1 MEIIFDISEEEL
13 PVFLAEVDEHL
24 QVLDDV
30 LIRLER
36 EERDPELIQMVFR
49 AAHTIKGMSGMI
61 GHKRMTTLTHTL
73 ENILDGVRKHSIPM
87 SKQLFDLCLDA
98 VDHLRLLRDEVVTSQ
113 ASDMDVDVMVKALKD
128 FMDNSRNDAP
138 AAQPPVELSFED
150 NILAKQKIE
159 DQIDAIIAGSGAL
172 QDVSPSQPAAVQNKI
187 DALINGGEPGA
198 ESGGS
203 RVLQIHAKID
213 PDSISS
219 AARAFQLMMALQ
231 EVGEIQSMAPDQSQI
246 ETIASVTDFQAA
258 LSSTQP
264 FEVISHA
271 LTRISDILDI
281 SVDGVVILANGTV
294 VEQPKVRKAEAGP
307 AFEALPQQPQA
318 PEIVKEPDPDLSKPA
333 QAQQPASNG
342 NGTTS
347 ERRAAA
353 PLGRRSSDMTIRAN
367 VERLDNLMNLV
378 GELITDR
385 NHLKKIHGRVTR
397 NNANDD
403 EIAETITH
411 LGRITDQLQEEV
423 MHIRMLPISSSFS
436 KFPRM
441 VRDMCQKV
449 GKNIDIVIHGEET
462 EMDRSM
468 IEEINDPLIHLVR
481 NSVDHGIESPEVRRA
496 AGKPERGTITLTARH
511 EQGRIILT
519 VEDDGGGIDGEKLRK
534 SAIQKGLITAEEA
547 ANLTEEQSVDLMF
560 MAGLSTAQKVTDI
573 SGRGVGLD
581 IVSTNIQRVNGSIQ
595 VETKLGQGT
604 QFKIVLP
611 LTLAIVPALLVQV
624 GDATFAIPLVMIT
637 ETLRLEEDDIK
648 YVSQKPVTV
657 LRQSVLSLMRLSE
670 IFKSVSDSEQKKN
683 VFAVVV
689 QSGKQRVGLIVD
701 SLVGEEDV
709 VVKPLG
715 GFIGDIPGISSAAI
729 LSEGQVALIVDVFGL
744 FKLAGI

>member
-24 QVLDDV
+24 QVLDDI

-36 EERDPELIQMVFR
+36 EEPDSELIQTVFR
-49 AAHTIKGMSGMI
+49 SAHTIKGMSGMI
-61 GHKRMTTLTHTL
+61 GHKRMTNLTHTL
-73 ENILDGVRKHSIPM
+73 ENILDGVRKNSIPI
-87 SKQLFDLCLDA
+87 SKQLFDLCLEA

-113 ASDMDVDVMVKALKD
+113 TCDVNIDEMVTALKD
-128 FMDNSRNDAP
+128 FIENVKNENLQKTQENTISDALLEEN
-138 AAQPPVELSFED
+138 V
-150 NILAKQKIE
+150 LARQKIE
-159 DQIDAIIAGSGAL
+159 TQIDAIIAGVGISDSQSSPHNV
-172 QDVSPSQPAAVQNKI
+172 QDKI
-187 DALINGGEPGA
+187 DALITSAPDLECRP
-198 ESGGS
+198 
-203 RVLQIHAKID
+203 LQIHARID
-213 PDSISS
+213 PGSISS

-231 EVGEIQSMAPDQSQI
+231 DMGDIQSMEPSQAQI
-246 ETIASVTDFQAA
+246 ETSASVSVFTAVVNTSWSVEMVRSA
-258 LSSTQP
+258 L
-264 FEVISHA
+264 A
-271 LTRISDILDI
+271 RISDVDEASI
-281 SVDGVVILANGTV
+281 DGVIVIANGSV
-294 VEQPKVRKAEAGP
+294 VIEPPRQTLPDQPEPPKVPEKVENTSTLPVKTPTAATP
-307 AFEALPQQPQA
+307 A
-318 PEIVKEPDPDLSKPA
+318 VS
-333 QAQQPASNG
+333 SND
-342 NGTTS
+342 
-347 ERRAAA
+347 RRAST
-353 PLGRRSSDMTIRAN
+353 PFGRRSADMTIRAN

-385 NHLKKIHGRVTR
+385 NHLKKIHSRVAR
-397 NNANDD
+397 NNSNDD
-403 EIAETITH
+403 QIAETITH

-423 MHIRMLPISSSFS
+423 MHIRMLPISSSFG

-441 VRDMCQKV
+441 VRDMSQKI
-449 GKNIDIVIHGEET
+449 GKPIDVVIHGEET

-481 NSVDHGIESPEVRRA
+481 NSVDHGIESPEERRA

-534 SAIQKGLITAEEA
+534 SAVQKGLITAEEA
-547 ANLTEEQSVDLMF
+547 AALTEDQSIDLMF

-595 VETKLGQGT
+595 VETQIGRGT

-611 LTLAIVPALLVQV
+611 LTLAIVPALLVKV
-624 GDATFAIPLVMIT
+624 ADATFAIPLVMIT
-637 ETLRLEEDDIK
+637 ETLRLEQGEIK
-648 YVSQKPVTV
+648 YISQKPVTV
-657 LRQSVLSLMRLSE
+657 LRQSVLSLINLSD
-670 IFKSVSDSEQKKN
+670 IFHSQQGDDQGRN
-683 VFAVVV
+683 IFAVVV

>member
-24 QVLDDV
+24 QVLDDI

-36 EERDPELIQMVFR
+36 EEPDSELIQTVFR
-49 AAHTIKGMSGMI
+49 SAHTIKGMSGMI
-61 GHKRMTTLTHTL
+61 GHKRMTNLTHTL
-73 ENILDGVRKHSIPM
+73 ENILDGVRKNSIPI
-87 SKQLFDLCLDA
+87 SKQLFDLCLEA

-113 ASDMDVDVMVKALKD
+113 TCDVNIDEMVTALKD
-128 FMDNSRNDAP
+128 FIENVKNENLQKTQENTISDALLEEN
-138 AAQPPVELSFED
+138 V
-150 NILAKQKIE
+150 LARQKIE
-159 DQIDAIIAGSGAL
+159 TQIDAIIAGVGISDSQSSPHNV
-172 QDVSPSQPAAVQNKI
+172 QDKI
-187 DALINGGEPGA
+187 DALITSAPELECRP
-198 ESGGS
+198 
-203 RVLQIHAKID
+203 LQIHARID
-213 PDSISS
+213 PGSISS

-231 EVGEIQSMAPDQSQI
+231 DMGDIQSMEPSQAQI
-246 ETIASVTDFQAA
+246 ETSASVSVFTAVVNTSWSVEMVRSA
-258 LSSTQP
+258 L
-264 FEVISHA
+264 A
-271 LTRISDILDI
+271 RISDVDEASI
-281 SVDGVVILANGTV
+281 DGVIVIANGSV
-294 VEQPKVRKAEAGP
+294 VIEPPRQALPDQPEPPKVPEKVENTST
-307 AFEALPQQPQA
+307 LP
-318 PEIVKEPDPDLSKPA
+318 VKTPTAATPPVS
-333 QAQQPASNG
+333 SND
-342 NGTTS
+342 
-347 ERRAAA
+347 RRAST
-353 PLGRRSSDMTIRAN
+353 PFGRRSADMTIRAN

-385 NHLKKIHGRVTR
+385 NHLKKIHSRVAR
-397 NNANDD
+397 NNSNDD
-403 EIAETITH
+403 QIAETITH

-423 MHIRMLPISSSFS
+423 MHIRMLPISSSFG

-441 VRDMCQKV
+441 VRDMSQKI
-449 GKNIDIVIHGEET
+449 GKPIDVVIHGEET

-481 NSVDHGIESPEVRRA
+481 NSVDHGIESPEERRA

-534 SAIQKGLITAEEA
+534 SAVQKGLITPEEA
-547 ANLTEEQSVDLMF
+547 AALTEDQSIDLMF

-595 VETKLGQGT
+595 VETQIGRGT

-611 LTLAIVPALLVQV
+611 LTLAIVPALLVKV
-624 GDATFAIPLVMIT
+624 ADATFAIPLVMIT
-637 ETLRLEEDDIK
+637 ETLRLEQGEIK
-648 YVSQKPVTV
+648 YISQKPVTV
-657 LRQSVLSLMRLSE
+657 LRQSVLSLINLSD
-670 IFKSVSDSEQKKN
+670 IFHSQQGDDQGRN
-683 VFAVVV
+683 IFAVVV

>member
-24 QVLDDV
+24 QVLDDI

-36 EERDPELIQMVFR
+36 EEPDSELIQTVFR
-49 AAHTIKGMSGMI
+49 SAHTIKGMSGMI
-61 GHKRMTTLTHTL
+61 GHKRMTNLTHTL
-73 ENILDGVRKHSIPM
+73 ENILDGVRKNSIPI
-87 SKQLFDLCLDA
+87 SKQLFDLCLEA

-113 ASDMDVDVMVKALKD
+113 TCDVNIDEMVTALKD
-128 FMDNSRNDAP
+128 FIENVKNENLQKTQENTISDALLEEN
-138 AAQPPVELSFED
+138 V
-150 NILAKQKIE
+150 LARQKIE
-159 DQIDAIIAGSGAL
+159 TQIDAIIAGVGISDSQSSPHNV
-172 QDVSPSQPAAVQNKI
+172 QDKI
-187 DALINGGEPGA
+187 DALITSAPELECRP
-198 ESGGS
+198 
-203 RVLQIHAKID
+203 LQIHARID
-213 PDSISS
+213 PGSISS

-231 EVGEIQSMAPDQSQI
+231 DMGDIQSMEPSQAQI
-246 ETIASVTDFQAA
+246 ETSASVSVFTAVVNTSWSVEMVRSA
-258 LSSTQP
+258 L
-264 FEVISHA
+264 A
-271 LTRISDILDI
+271 RISDVDEASI
-281 SVDGVVILANGTV
+281 DGVIVIANGSV
-294 VEQPKVRKAEAGP
+294 VIEPPRQTLPDQPEPPKVPEKVENTST
-307 AFEALPQQPQA
+307 LP
-318 PEIVKEPDPDLSKPA
+318 VKTPTAAVPPVS
-333 QAQQPASNG
+333 SND
-342 NGTTS
+342 
-347 ERRAAA
+347 RRAST
-353 PLGRRSSDMTIRAN
+353 PFGRRSADMTIRAN

-385 NHLKKIHGRVTR
+385 NHLKKIHSRVAR
-397 NNANDD
+397 NNSNDD
-403 EIAETITH
+403 QIAETITH

-423 MHIRMLPISSSFS
+423 MHIRMLPISSSFG

-441 VRDMCQKV
+441 VRDMSQKI
-449 GKNIDIVIHGEET
+449 GKPIDVVIHGEET

-481 NSVDHGIESPEVRRA
+481 NSVDHGIESPEERRA

-534 SAIQKGLITAEEA
+534 SAVQKGLITPEEA
-547 ANLTEEQSVDLMF
+547 AALTEDQSIDLMF

-595 VETKLGQGT
+595 VETQIGRGT

-611 LTLAIVPALLVQV
+611 LTLAIVPALLVKV
-624 GDATFAIPLVMIT
+624 ADATFAIPLVMIT
-637 ETLRLEEDDIK
+637 ETLRLEQGEIK
-648 YVSQKPVTV
+648 YISQKPVTV
-657 LRQSVLSLMRLSE
+657 LRQSVLSLINLSD
-670 IFKSVSDSEQKKN
+670 IFHSQQGDDQGRN
-683 VFAVVV
+683 IFAVVV

>member
-24 QVLDDV
+24 QVLDDI

-36 EERDPELIQMVFR
+36 EEPDSELIQTVFR
-49 AAHTIKGMSGMI
+49 SAHTIKGMSGMI
-61 GHKRMTTLTHTL
+61 GHKRMTNLTHTL
-73 ENILDGVRKHSIPM
+73 ENILDGVRKNSIPI
-87 SKQLFDLCLDA
+87 SKQLFDLCLEA

-113 ASDMDVDVMVKALKD
+113 TCDVNIDEMVTALKD
-128 FMDNSRNDAP
+128 FIENVKNENLQKTQENTISDALLEEN
-138 AAQPPVELSFED
+138 V
-150 NILAKQKIE
+150 LARQKIE
-159 DQIDAIIAGSGAL
+159 TQIDAIIAGVGISDSQSSPHNV
-172 QDVSPSQPAAVQNKI
+172 QDKI
-187 DALINGGEPGA
+187 DALITSAPDLECRP
-198 ESGGS
+198 
-203 RVLQIHAKID
+203 LQIHARID
-213 PDSISS
+213 PGSISS

-231 EVGEIQSMAPDQSQI
+231 DMGDIQSMEPSQAQI
-246 ETIASVTDFQAA
+246 ETSASVSVFTAVVNTSWSVEMVRSA
-258 LSSTQP
+258 L
-264 FEVISHA
+264 A
-271 LTRISDILDI
+271 RISDVDEASI
-281 SVDGVVILANGTV
+281 DGVIVIANGSV
-294 VEQPKVRKAEAGP
+294 VIEPPRQTLPDQPEPPKVPEKVENTST
-307 AFEALPQQPQA
+307 LP
-318 PEIVKEPDPDLSKPA
+318 VKTPTAAVPPVS
-333 QAQQPASNG
+333 SND
-342 NGTTS
+342 
-347 ERRAAA
+347 RRAST
-353 PLGRRSSDMTIRAN
+353 PFGRRSADMTIRAN

-385 NHLKKIHGRVTR
+385 NHLKKIHSRVAR
-397 NNANDD
+397 NNSNDD
-403 EIAETITH
+403 QIAETITH

-423 MHIRMLPISSSFS
+423 MHIRMLPISSSFG

-441 VRDMCQKV
+441 VRDMSQKI
-449 GKNIDIVIHGEET
+449 GKPIDVVIHGEET

-481 NSVDHGIESPEVRRA
+481 NSVDHGIESPEERRA

-534 SAIQKGLITAEEA
+534 SAVQKGLITPEEA
-547 ANLTEEQSVDLMF
+547 AALTEDQSIDLMF

-595 VETKLGQGT
+595 VETQIGRGT

-611 LTLAIVPALLVQV
+611 LTLAIVPALLVKV
-624 GDATFAIPLVMIT
+624 ADATFAIPLVMIT
-637 ETLRLEEDDIK
+637 ETLRLEQGEIK
-648 YVSQKPVTV
+648 YISQKPVTV
-657 LRQSVLSLMRLSE
+657 LRQSVLSLINLSD
-670 IFKSVSDSEQKKN
+670 IFHSQQGDDQGRN
-683 VFAVVV
+683 IFAVVV

>member
-13 PVFLAEVDEHL
+13 PVFMAEVDEHL
-24 QVLDDV
+24 QVLDDI

-36 EERDPELIQMVFR
+36 EEPDSELIQTVFR
-49 AAHTIKGMSGMI
+49 SAHTIKGMSGMI
-61 GHKRMTTLTHTL
+61 GHKRMTNLTHTL
-73 ENILDGVRKHSIPM
+73 ENILDGVRKNSIPI
-87 SKQLFDLCLDA
+87 SKQLFDLCLEA
-98 VDHLRLLRDEVVTSQ
+98 VDYLRLLRDEVVTSQ
-113 ASDMDVDVMVKALKD
+113 TCDVNIDEMVTALKD
-128 FMDNSRNDAP
+128 FIENVKNENVQTPQNDQSLD
-138 AAQPPVELSFED
+138 AALEEQNLS
-150 NILAKQKIE
+150 KQKIE
-159 DQIDAIIAGSGAL
+159 NQIDAIIANAETPDPQSK
-172 QDVSPSQPAAVQNKI
+172 PSNVQAKI
-187 DALINGGEPGA
+187 DALLTGA
-198 ESGGS
+198 ETTES
-203 RVLQIHAKID
+203 RTTHILARID
-213 PDSISS
+213 QNSISS

-231 EVGEIQSMAPDQSQI
+231 DLGEIESMSPDQAQI
-246 ETIASVTDFQAA
+246 ETSASVKEFTAV
-258 LSSTQP
+258 LVTSEP
-264 FEVISHA
+264 FEMISAA
-271 LTRISDILDI
+271 LTRISDIDEI
-281 SVDGVVILANGTV
+281 SIDGRLILANGTV
-294 VEQPKVRKAEAGP
+294 VPTSPQKALPEQPK
-307 AFEALPQQPQA
+307 Q
-318 PEIVKEPDPDLSKPA
+318 PEIPGNDVAIPSKSTALTPPIPA
-333 QAQQPASNG
+333 N
-342 NGTTS
+342 
-347 ERRAAA
+347 ERRGNS
-353 PLGRRSSDMTIRAN
+353 PFGRRSADMTIRAN

-385 NHLKKIHGRVTR
+385 NHLKKIHSRVAR
-397 NNANDD
+397 NNGNDD
-403 EIAETITH
+403 QIAETITH

-423 MHIRMLPISSSFS
+423 MHIRMLPISSSFG

-441 VRDMCQKV
+441 VRDMSQKI
-449 GKNIDIVIHGEET
+449 GKPIDVVIHGEET

-481 NSVDHGIESPEVRRA
+481 NSVDHGIESPEERRA

-534 SAIQKGLITAEEA
+534 SAVQKGLITAEEA
-547 ANLTEEQSVDLMF
+547 AALTEEQSIDLMF
-560 MAGLSTAQKVTDI
+560 MAGLSTAQKITDI

-595 VETKLGQGT
+595 VETQIGRGS

-611 LTLAIVPALLVQV
+611 LTLAIVPALLVKV
-624 GDATFAIPLVMIT
+624 VDATFAIPLVMIT
-637 ETLRLEEDDIK
+637 ETLRLEQDEIK
-648 YVSQKPVTV
+648 YISQKPVTV
-657 LRQSVLSLMRLSE
+657 LRQSVLSLINLSKVFNASAE
-670 IFKSVSDSEQKKN
+670 IGEQNKN
-683 VFAVVV
+683 TFAVVV

>member
-24 QVLDDV
+24 QVLDDI

-36 EERDPELIQMVFR
+36 EEPDSELIQTVFR
-49 AAHTIKGMSGMI
+49 SAHTIKGMSGMI
-61 GHKRMTTLTHTL
+61 GHKRMTNLTHTL
-73 ENILDGVRKHSIPM
+73 ENILDGVRKNSIPI
-87 SKQLFDLCLDA
+87 SKQLFDLCLEA

-113 ASDMDVDVMVKALKD
+113 TCDVNIDEMVTALKD
-128 FMDNSRNDAP
+128 FIENVKNENLQKTQENTVSDALLEEN
-138 AAQPPVELSFED
+138 V
-150 NILAKQKIE
+150 LARQKIE
-159 DQIDAIIAGSGAL
+159 TQIDAIIAGVGISDSQSSPHNV
-172 QDVSPSQPAAVQNKI
+172 QDKI
-187 DALINGGEPGA
+187 DALITSAPELECRP
-198 ESGGS
+198 
-203 RVLQIHAKID
+203 LQIHARID
-213 PDSISS
+213 PGSISS

-231 EVGEIQSMAPDQSQI
+231 DMGDIQSMEPSQAQI
-246 ETIASVTDFQAA
+246 ETSASVSVFTAVVNTSWSVEMVRSA
-258 LSSTQP
+258 L
-264 FEVISHA
+264 A
-271 LTRISDILDI
+271 RISDVDEASI
-281 SVDGVVILANGTV
+281 DGVIVIANGSV
-294 VEQPKVRKAEAGP
+294 VIEPPRQTLPDQPEPPKVPEKVENTSTLPVKTPTAATP
-307 AFEALPQQPQA
+307 A
-318 PEIVKEPDPDLSKPA
+318 VS
-333 QAQQPASNG
+333 SND
-342 NGTTS
+342 
-347 ERRAAA
+347 RRAST
-353 PLGRRSSDMTIRAN
+353 PFGRRSADMTIRAN

-385 NHLKKIHGRVTR
+385 NHLKKIHSRVAR
-397 NNANDD
+397 NNSNDD
-403 EIAETITH
+403 QIAETITH

-423 MHIRMLPISSSFS
+423 MHIRMLPISSSFG

-441 VRDMCQKV
+441 VRDMSQKI
-449 GKNIDIVIHGEET
+449 GKPIDVVIHGEET

-481 NSVDHGIESPEVRRA
+481 NSVDHGIESPEERRA

-534 SAIQKGLITAEEA
+534 SAVQKGLITPEEA
-547 ANLTEEQSVDLMF
+547 AALTEDQSIDLMF

-595 VETKLGQGT
+595 VETQIGRGT

-611 LTLAIVPALLVQV
+611 LTLAIVPALLVKV
-624 GDATFAIPLVMIT
+624 ADATFAIPLVMIT
-637 ETLRLEEDDIK
+637 ETLRLEQGEIK
-648 YVSQKPVTV
+648 YISQKPVTV
-657 LRQSVLSLMRLSE
+657 LRQSVLSLINLSD
-670 IFKSVSDSEQKKN
+670 IFHSQQGDDQGRN
-683 VFAVVV
+683 IFAVVV

>member
-24 QVLDDV
+24 QVLDDI

-36 EERDPELIQMVFR
+36 EEPDSELIQTVFR
-49 AAHTIKGMSGMI
+49 SAHTIKGMSGMI
-61 GHKRMTTLTHTL
+61 GHKRMTNLTHTL
-73 ENILDGVRKHSIPM
+73 ENILDGVRKNSIPI
-87 SKQLFDLCLDA
+87 SKQLFDLCLEA

-113 ASDMDVDVMVKALKD
+113 TCDVNIDEMVTALKD
-128 FMDNSRNDAP
+128 FIENVKNENLQKAQENTISDALLEEN
-138 AAQPPVELSFED
+138 V
-150 NILAKQKIE
+150 LARQKIE
-159 DQIDAIIAGSGAL
+159 TQIDAIIAGAGISDSQSSPHNV
-172 QDVSPSQPAAVQNKI
+172 QDKI
-187 DALINGGEPGA
+187 DALITSAPDLECRP
-198 ESGGS
+198 
-203 RVLQIHAKID
+203 LQIHARID
-213 PDSISS
+213 PSSISS
-219 AARAFQLMMALQ
+219 AARAFQIMMALQ
-231 EVGEIQSMAPDQSQI
+231 DMGDIQSMEPSQAQI
-246 ETIASVTDFQAA
+246 ETSASVSVFTAVVNTSWSVEMVRSA
-258 LSSTQP
+258 L
-264 FEVISHA
+264 A
-271 LTRISDILDI
+271 RISDVDEASI
-281 SVDGVVILANGTV
+281 DGVIVIANGSV
-294 VEQPKVRKAEAGP
+294 VIEPPRQALPDQPEPPKVPEKVENTSTLPVKTPTAAVP
-307 AFEALPQQPQA
+307 A
-318 PEIVKEPDPDLSKPA
+318 VS
-333 QAQQPASNG
+333 SND
-342 NGTTS
+342 
-347 ERRAAA
+347 RRAST
-353 PLGRRSSDMTIRAN
+353 PFGRRSADMTIRAN

-385 NHLKKIHGRVTR
+385 NHLKKIHSRVAR
-397 NNANDD
+397 NNSNDD
-403 EIAETITH
+403 QIAETITH

-423 MHIRMLPISSSFS
+423 MHIRMLPISSSFG

-441 VRDMCQKV
+441 VRDMSQKI
-449 GKNIDIVIHGEET
+449 GKPIDVVIHGEET

-481 NSVDHGIESPEVRRA
+481 NSVDHGIESPEERRA

-534 SAIQKGLITAEEA
+534 SAVQKGLITAEEA
-547 ANLTEEQSVDLMF
+547 AALTEDQSIDLMF

-595 VETKLGQGT
+595 VETQIGRGT

-611 LTLAIVPALLVQV
+611 LTLAIVPALLVKV
-624 GDATFAIPLVMIT
+624 ADATFAIPLVMIT
-637 ETLRLEEDDIK
+637 ETLRLEQREIK
-648 YVSQKPVTV
+648 YISQKPVTV
-657 LRQSVLSLMRLSE
+657 LRQSVLSLINLSD
-670 IFKSVSDSEQKKN
+670 IFHSQQGDDQGRN
-683 VFAVVV
+683 IFAVVV